1 MWLPEPIYKSLP
13 TMYAA
18 IGVLFILGVLYVGL
32 DAPMAHTYLLLGL
45 VSILASITVMVW
57 RSKHAS
63 DRSKVDS
70 DDAPAD

>member
-45 VSILASITVMVW
+45 ASILASITVTVW
-57 RSKHAS
+57 RNKHAQN
-63 DRSKVDS
+63 RSKIDS
-70 DDAPAD
+70 DDAQTD